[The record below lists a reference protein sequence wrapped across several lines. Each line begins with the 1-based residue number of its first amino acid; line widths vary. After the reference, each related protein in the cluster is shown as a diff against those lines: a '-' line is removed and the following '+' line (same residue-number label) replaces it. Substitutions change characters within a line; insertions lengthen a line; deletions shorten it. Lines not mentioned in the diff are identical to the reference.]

1 MGGTMNKERLLRT
14 MANELPAILRQIQ
27 SPDPLLRAAGAQR
40 LADFVVMTEP
50 WRGPVQRAGGHRG
63 RRGPVTF
70 AAMSLKRDD

>member
-1 MGGTMNKERLLRT
+1 MSKERVFRT
-14 MANELPAILRQIQ
+14 MANELPAILRQLQ
-27 SPDPLLRAAGAQR
+27 SPDPTLRAAGAQR

-70 AAMSLKRDD
+70 AAMSLKKDD

>member
-1 MGGTMNKERLLRT
+1 MNKDRLLRT

-27 SPDPLLRAAGAQR
+27 SPDPILRAAGAQR

-50 WRGPVQRAGGHRG
+50 WRGSALRASGRRG

-70 AAMSLKRDD
+70 AAMSLKKGD